1 MIVEVELTADSFG
14 GDCVGRL
21 PDGRTI
27 FVPFGIVG
35 EKVRVE
41 VIEEKRNF
49 ARGKIAEILT
59 PSPLR
64 IHPSCPHFTICGGCH
79 YQHLAYTDQL
89 NLKQRIVINQLE
101 RIGKIVNPPVMKIV
115 ASPSEWNYRNTV
127 QFHLSPA
134 GKIGYQRAGRTSV
147 VEITECHLPLESIN
161 ALWPQLEFDP
171 ALEISRVSIRSG
183 IEDELLLGMESKSH
197 QTPEFEVDFPLS
209 VVFMGA
215 EGNVLLSGED
225 YSMMRVLEQDF
236 RVSADAFFQVNI
248 GTAEKMIA
256 HIPESIAK
264 HQFEHIVDAY
274 CGVGLFSA
282 FLAPHCKQ
290 LTGIELSESACND
303 YAVNLDA
310 FDHVSLYMGAVEQV
324 LPALD
329 IKPDL
334 VLLDPPRAGLDPRAM
349 EGLIKAAPAQIIY
362 ISCDSATLARD
373 LNRLLAA
380 GYELESVTPFDLFP
394 QTYHVECV
402 ANLRFVAK

>member
-14 GDCVGRL
+14 GDCVGRM

-35 EKVRVE
+35 EKVRAE

-64 IHPSCPHFTICGGCH
+64 IQARCPHFTICGGCH
-79 YQHLAYTDQL
+79 YQHLAYADQL

-101 RIGKIVNPPVMKIV
+101 RIGKIVNPAVMPIV
-115 ASPSEWNYRNTV
+115 ASPTEWNYRNTV

-171 ALEISRVSIRSG
+171 TLEISRVSIRSG
-183 IEDELLLGMESKSH
+183 VDDELLLGLESKSH

-225 YSMMRVLEQDF
+225 YSMMHVLEHDF
-236 RVSADAFFQVNI
+236 RVSVDSFFQVNTD
-248 GTAEKMIA
+248 TAEKMA
-256 HIPESIAK
+256 THVLQMMEG
-264 HQFEHIVDAY
+264 HQFDHIVDAY

-282 FLAPHCKQ
+282 FLAPNCKQ

-310 FDHVSLYMGAVEQV
+310 YDHVSLYMGAVEQV

-362 ISCDSATLARD
+362 ISCDPATLARD

-380 GYELESVTPFDLFP
+380 GYELESVTPFDFFP
-394 QTYHVECV
+394 QTYHVECI
-402 ANLRFVAK
+402 ANLRFVVK